1 MILTLSNV
9 HNILNASIPAMAVAL
24 IQMALSCLTIIFAL
38 KLVELLLLISSQSA
52 FRKILVTEG
61 S

>member
-1 MILTLSNV
+1 MLSIV

-24 IQMALSCLTIIFAL
+24 IQITLSCIIIIFAL

-52 FRKILVTEG
+52 FRKTLVKDG
-61 S
+61 SL